1 MARTLRTT
9 TAATTTTAAGRTRT
23 PHGTAAAAAAT
34 ERPKAVWADLMD
46 TLATE
51 SEDKS
56 KQTRI
61 RMFANVGETG
71 KHFDLYMGIAPYIRN
86 KAGSYTSRKG
96 FSIPVKDGEDAAE
109 VAAQL
114 IEGLEAFRADLAGL
128 KLGDASFMSMV
139 ANDARK
145 EAARKE
151 AEKAERAKRRAEDQK
166 AREERK
172 AQREAEKAKREADKA
187 EREAEKLRKQQ
198 QKQQQA
204 AIDKALM
211 EQKKQL
217 AAAGKTQT
225 APRAPRTAPTTTN
238 RRSAAPQQQAATT
251 TTTNRRRPANLS
263 APVDRTPAPQTPP
276 RATGR
281 SRPRPI

>member
-9 TAATTTTAAGRTRT
+9 TAATTTTTAAGRTRT

-109 VAAQL
+109 VATQL

-128 KLGDASFMSMV
+128 KLGDARFMSMV

-166 AREERK
+166 AREER
-172 AQREAEKAKREADKA
+172 KAKREADKA

>member
-9 TAATTTTAAGRTRT
+9 TAATTTPTAAGRTRT

-109 VAAQL
+109 VATQL

-128 KLGDASFMSMV
+128 KLGDARFMSMV

-166 AREERK
+166 AREER
-172 AQREAEKAKREADKA
+172 KAKREADKA

>member
-9 TAATTTTAAGRTRT
+9 TAATTTTTTAAGRTRT

-109 VAAQL
+109 VATQL

-172 AQREAEKAKREADKA
+172 AKREADKA

-204 AIDKALM
+204 ANDKALM

-281 SRPRPI
+281 SRPRTI

>member
-109 VAAQL
+109 VATQL

-128 KLGDASFMSMV
+128 KLGDAGFMSMV

-166 AREERK
+166 AREER
-172 AQREAEKAKREADKA
+172 KAKREADKA

-217 AAAGKTQT
+217 AAAGKTQ
-225 APRAPRTAPTTTN
+225 TAPTTTN

>member
-109 VAAQL
+109 VATQL

-128 KLGDASFMSMV
+128 KLGDAGFMSMV

-166 AREERK
+166 AREER
-172 AQREAEKAKREADKA
+172 KAKREADKA

-281 SRPRPI
+281 SRPRTL

>member
-9 TAATTTTAAGRTRT
+9 TAATTTTTAAGRTRT
-23 PHGTAAAAAAT
+23 PHGTAAAAT

-109 VAAQL
+109 VATQL

-128 KLGDASFMSMV
+128 KLGDARFMSMV

-166 AREERK
+166 AREER
-172 AQREAEKAKREADKA
+172 KAKREADKA

-281 SRPRPI
+281 SRPRTI